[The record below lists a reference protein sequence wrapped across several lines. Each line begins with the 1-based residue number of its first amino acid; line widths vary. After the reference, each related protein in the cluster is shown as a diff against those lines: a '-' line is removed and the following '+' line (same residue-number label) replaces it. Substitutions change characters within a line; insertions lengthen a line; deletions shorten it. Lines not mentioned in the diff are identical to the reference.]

1 MRIAGVNIL
10 GSHDAAACLVENG
23 QLISLIEEERLIRKK
38 HAPGAL
44 PVRALQYCLSSAG
57 LNLADIDYIA
67 LPFMLY
73 GTPFSGEEANEES
86 IFGVRYA
93 DSPAE
98 DTKLARFLNSV
109 EPGTKAA
116 PKVAYVSHHLAHAA
130 SAYRCSPFDETTL
143 LVADGEGDLV
153 STSLSHAKNDHIK
166 LLKHFPV
173 AASLGMFYT
182 ASAAFLGMGDGGEG
196 KVMGLAPYGTPVF
209 NFDEQLS
216 TTSSGYR
223 VNLPVDTTVSEQG
236 AATFRAWLRQ
246 FANLSGMPNRRRFE
260 FDPILVNS
268 VERTE
273 WGADH
278 TNLASSAQ
286 AALERILLHLAGVGI
301 ASSGCPDLAVAGG
314 VFLNCSVNGVLNFA
328 SGIRGFFA
336 QPLANDVGAVLGAA
350 LEATFRLGGPP
361 RVTLDDVDLGPSFNE
376 DTIIEELDRYGVRY
390 DLCPDIPDTVAEL
403 LARNQVV
410 GWFQGRMEAGPR
422 ALGRRSIL
430 ASPGSVL
437 VRDRVNHVKRRALW
451 RPLSPSVREEEA
463 RSLLSGLTI
472 APFMIV
478 RDMVRPEA
486 AAEIAGAVH
495 VDQSV
500 RPQIVRRATNEMFWE
515 LIGSFRKKNGAPCV
529 INTSFNDDNEPI
541 VCTPRD
547 ALRTF
552 YTTELDAL
560 AMGPALITK
569 NRG

>member
-23 QLISLIEEERLIRKK
+23 QLISLVEEERLIRKK
-38 HAPGAL
+38 HAPSAL

-73 GTPFSGEEANEES
+73 GTPFSDEEATEES

-98 DTKLARFLNSV
+98 DTRLARFLNSV
-109 EPGTKAA
+109 EPGTTAA

-130 SAYRCSPFDETTL
+130 SAYRCSPFDEATL

-153 STSLSHAKNDHIK
+153 STSISHARNGHVK

-173 AASLGMFYT
+173 RASLGMFYT

-196 KVMGLAPYGTPVF
+196 KVMGLAPYGSPKF
-209 NFDEQLS
+209 SFDEQIAM
-216 TTSSGYR
+216 TSSGYR
-223 VNLPVDTTVSEQG
+223 VDLPVDTAVAEQG

-246 FANLSGMPNRRRFE
+246 FANFSGMPNKRRFE
-260 FDPILVNS
+260 FDPILVNT

-273 WGADH
+273 WTADH
-278 TNLASSAQ
+278 ANLASSTQ
-286 AALERILLHLAGVGI
+286 AALEKVLLHIAEVAI
-301 ASSGCPDLAVAGG
+301 ASTGCADLAVAGG
-314 VFLNCSVNGVLNFA
+314 VFLNCTANGVLNFG
-328 SGIRGFFA
+328 SGIRSFFA
-336 QPLANDVGAVLGAA
+336 QPLANDAGAVLGAA
-350 LEATFRLGGPP
+350 LEAAFRLGGPP
-361 RVTLDDVDLGPSFNE
+361 RVTLDDVDLGPSFDE

-390 DLCPDIPDTVAEL
+390 DLCADIPDAVAEL
-403 LARNQVV
+403 LADNQVV

-430 ASPGSVL
+430 ASPASVL
-437 VRDRVNHVKRRALW
+437 VRDRVNHVKHRALW

-463 RSLLSGLTI
+463 SRLLSRLTI

-478 RDMVRPEA
+478 RDIVRPEA
-486 AAEIAGAVH
+486 AARIAGAVH

-500 RPQIVRRATNEMFWE
+500 RPQIVRRATNEVFWE
-515 LIGSFRKKNGAPCV
+515 LIGSFHSKSGLPCV
-529 INTSFNDDNEPI
+529 INTSFNDENEPI
-541 VCTPRD
+541 VCTPKD

-552 YTTELDAL
+552 YTTEIDAL
-560 AMGPALITK
+560 AIGPALITK
-569 NRG
+569 NGR